1 MTDTPRFNAF
11 LAEAVPAAWSE
22 FAFFHRKKN
31 PEKEQRAEIARL
43 WREKAVLAESG
54 DSSRGSWIA
63 CPSGIPVDRFVGSG
77 YLPYAIA
84 DVPTDVLLNFV
95 LATRTG
101 TPAGEPTYR
110 MPSATYWEAKKN
122 PKSQTMVCFKPAFV
136 ECAGMQVLNVSATGF
151 KTVRAGFPSRKA
163 SAVFSETSPGTYE
176 NVGYR
181 IPEAGD
187 VVKEPPVRNARP
199 RLPWTPMRPESSGP
213 MDSKVG
219 FVHWLVGEINAS
231 GMAKLEPAPIDS
243 RPVKELVGRRGMTSH
258 LDKSKLVEA
267 IFSSLGT
274 REIHLYDRRTEADN
288 LGSWDLFSR
297 TMAKACEGLGL
308 SVTDRG
314 TSPYVDTSAQV
325 FVAIDREEAFDDDGD
340 VDTKPAAVASFPRPV
355 QCFTG
360 EIVTRPSDDAEY
372 EISPAAVLVMLANS
386 VLKDEVASRRLIMP
400 REWLAT
406 DFTGSVEDYVFCD
419 GFADGEDKIFLGI
432 RIARDGSLEFLEEP
446 TEGRLYENVIGRN
459 LAPVFRRLPSD
470 PPRADFLGAVEI
482 VTTPVRALP
491 LFTKKGMSGH
501 FTGVRV
507 VERLR
512 SYYSSGSDNPK
523 SLKVE
528 KALVLRQV
536 ERVGG
541 TSAQDLEMMAGFC
554 VDPTVRLNA
563 ATVWPAPYKLL
574 REYFAA
580 KP

>member
-11 LAEAVPAAWSE
+11 LAEAIPAAWSE

-63 CPSGIPVDRFVGSG
+63 CPSGTPAERLAGHGF
-77 YLPYAIA
+77 LPCAMEA
-84 DVPTDVLLNFV
+84 VPADVLLNFV
-95 LATRTG
+95 LAMRIG

-110 MPSATYWEAKKN
+110 MPSATYWEAKRN
-122 PKSQTMVCFKPAFV
+122 PKSHTMVCFKPEFV
-136 ECAGMQVLNVSATGF
+136 EYAGMQVLKISATGF
-151 KTVRAGFPSRKA
+151 KAVRPGFPSKKA

-187 VVKEPPVRNARP
+187 VVKEAPIRSARP
-199 RLPWTPMRPESSGP
+199 RLPWTPMRPEGSGP

-219 FVHWLVGEINAS
+219 FASWLVGGINAS
-231 GMAKLEPAPIDS
+231 GMASLEAAHIES

-267 IFSSLGT
+267 IFSSLAS

-288 LGSWDLFSR
+288 LGAWELFSSAM
-297 TMAKACEGLGL
+297 TKACDGFGLA
-308 SVTDRG
+308 VTDRG
-314 TSPYVDTSAQV
+314 NSPYVETAAQI
-325 FVAIDREEAFDDDGD
+325 FVAIDREEAFDEDGAA
-340 VDTKPAAVASFPRPV
+340 DTKPAAVASFPRPV

-360 EIVTRPSDDAEY
+360 EIVTRPSEDAGS

-386 VLKDEVASRRLIMP
+386 VLKDEVAARRLIMP
-400 REWLAT
+400 REWVAT
-406 DFTGSVEDYVFCD
+406 DVMGSVADYVFCD
-419 GFADGEDKIFLGI
+419 GFADGEDKTFAGI
-432 RIARDGSLEFLEEP
+432 QIARDGSIEFLEEP
-446 TEGRLYENVIGRN
+446 TEGRLYESVIARK
-459 LAPVFRRLPSD
+459 LTPVFRRLASD
-470 PPRADFLGAVEI
+470 PPRKEFVGAVEI
-482 VTTPVRALP
+482 LTTPVRALP

-507 VERLR
+507 VERLGA
-512 SYYSSGSDNPK
+512 YYSSGSDNPK

-528 KALVLRQV
+528 KSLVLRQV

-541 TSAQDLEMMAGFC
+541 TFSGDLEMMAGFC

-574 REYFAA
+574 REYFFT

>member
-11 LAEAVPAAWSE
+11 LADVRPDAWSG
-22 FAFFHRKKN
+22 FAFFHRRKN

-43 WREKAVLAESG
+43 WREKTVLAESG

-63 CPSGIPVDRFVGSG
+63 CPSGIPDDRLAGSG
-77 YLPYAIA
+77 YLPCAIA
-84 DVPTDVLLNFV
+84 AVPTDVLLNFV
-95 LATRTG
+95 LATKTG
-101 TPAGEPTYR
+101 TPAGELTYR
-110 MPSATYWEAKKN
+110 MPSATYWEAKRN
-122 PKSQTMVCFKPAFV
+122 SKSQTMVCFKPAFV

-163 SAVFSETSPGTYE
+163 SAVFSETSSGTYE

-187 VVKEPPVRNARP
+187 VVKETPVRNARP

-231 GMAKLEPAPIDS
+231 GMAKLEPASIDS

-258 LDKSKLVEA
+258 LDKGKLLEA
-267 IFSSLGT
+267 IFCSLGT

-288 LGSWDLFSR
+288 LGAWELFSS

-308 SVTDRG
+308 SVTDWG
-314 TSPYVDTSAQV
+314 TSPYVETVAQV
-325 FVAIDREEAFDDDGD
+325 FVAIDREEAFDDDGEA
-340 VDTKPAAVASFPRPV
+340 DTKPAAVASFPRPV

-360 EIVTRPSDDAEY
+360 DIVTKPSEDAGY

-386 VLKDEVASRRLIMP
+386 VLKDEVASKRLIMP
-400 REWLAT
+400 REWVAA

-419 GFADGEDKIFLGI
+419 AFAVGEDKIFAGL
-432 RIARDGSLEFLEEP
+432 RVSRDGGLEFLEEP
-446 TEGRLYENVIGRN
+446 TEGRLYESVVAQK
-459 LAPVFRRLPSD
+459 LTPVFRRQPSD
-470 PPRADFLGAVEI
+470 PTRADFLGAVEI
-482 VTTPVRALP
+482 VTSPVRALP

-507 VERLR
+507 VEGLGA
-512 SYYSSGSDNPK
+512 YYSSGSDNPK

-536 ERVGG
+536 VRVGG
-541 TSAQDLEMMAGFC
+541 PSERDLEMMAGFC

-580 KP
+580 RS

>member
-11 LAEAVPAAWSE
+11 LAEAFPAAWSE
-22 FAFFHRKKN
+22 FAFFHRRKN

-63 CPSGIPVDRFVGSG
+63 CPSGTPADRLAGCG
-77 YLPYAIA
+77 YLPCAIA
-84 DVPTDVLLNFV
+84 SVPRDVLLNFV
-95 LATRTG
+95 LVTRTG
-101 TPAGEPTYR
+101 TPAGEPTYS
-110 MPSATYWEAKKN
+110 MPSARYWEAKKN

-136 ECAGMQVLNVSATGF
+136 ECAGMLVLNVSATGF
-151 KTVRAGFPSRKA
+151 KTVRAGYPSKKA
-163 SAVFSETSPGTYE
+163 SAVFSETSPGTYK

-219 FVHWLVGEINAS
+219 FVRWLVGEINAS
-231 GMAKLEPAPIDS
+231 GMASLEAAPIES

-258 LDKSKLVEA
+258 LDKARLVEA
-267 IFSSLGT
+267 ILSSIGSH
-274 REIHLYDRRTEADN
+274 EIHLYDRRTEADN
-288 LGSWDLFSR
+288 LGAWALFS
-297 TMAKACEGLGL
+297 TSMTNACEGFGL
-308 SVTDRG
+308 SVTDHG
-314 TSPYVDTSAQV
+314 NSPYVETASQV
-325 FVAIDREEAFDDDGD
+325 FVAIDREEAFDEDG
-340 VDTKPAAVASFPRPV
+340 DTKPAAVASFPRPV

-360 EIVTRPSDDAEY
+360 EIVTRPSEDAEY

-386 VLKDEVASRRLIMP
+386 ILKDEVAARRLIMP
-400 REWLAT
+400 REWAAT

-419 GFADGEDKIFLGI
+419 GFADGEDKIFVGI
-432 RIARDGSLEFLEEP
+432 RIGRDGSLEFLEEP
-446 TEGRLYENVIGRN
+446 TEGRLYENVVARK
-459 LAPVFRRLPSD
+459 LTPVFRRLPSD
-470 PPRADFLGAVEI
+470 PPRMEFVGAVEI

-491 LFTKKGMSGH
+491 LLTKKGMSGH

-507 VERLR
+507 VERLGA
-512 SYYSSGSDNPK
+512 YYSSGSDNPK

-528 KALVLRQV
+528 KSLVLRQV

-541 TSAQDLEMMAGFC
+541 TSERDLEMMAGFC